1 MATVCHSALDVRD
14 KLFASL
20 EYGPVKHVVKLAAA
34 YDRRQHDVAVRV
46 RVVGFAHQAIIPED
60 VVAAIRRVPN
70 FHLAGLNEIAFD
82 QKSDAGFCKTG
93 VQAYYC
99 QANRRICFLC
109 LPELNLF
116 RHILYHEIGHHVF
129 ALVISSKVK
138 TLWVNRIAVK
148 TPSVSAYGATNPQ
161 EDFAE
166 AYAMYLAPEAERGT
180 AAKVKLSFLRELV
193 FSGDPWTL
201 KERNML

>member
-1 MATVCHSALDVRD
+1 MDTVCHGGLELHDQSLD
-14 KLFASL
+14 FL
-20 EYGPVKHVVKLAAA
+20 EYKPVKHVVKLAAA
-34 YDRRQHDVAVRV
+34 HDRCQRDVAVRV
-46 RVVGFAHQAIIPED
+46 RVVGFGHQAVSPED

-70 FHLAGLNEIAFD
+70 FHLAGLHEIAFD
-82 QKSDAGFCKTG
+82 QIDAGFHKAG
-93 VQAYYC
+93 GQACYC
-99 QANRRICFLC
+99 QADRRISFFC
-109 LPELNLF
+109 LPKLNLF

-138 TLWVNRIAVK
+138 TLWVNRIALQ
-148 TPSVSAYGATNPQ
+148 TPSVSAYGATSPQ

-166 AYAMYLAPEAERGT
+166 AYAMYLATEVERR
-180 AAKVKLSFLRELV
+180 AATKAKLNFLRQLV

>member
-1 MATVCHSALDVRD
+1 M
-14 KLFASL
+14 
-20 EYGPVKHVVKLAAA
+20 KHVVKLASSH
-34 YDRRQHDVAVRV
+34 DRREYDVAVRM
-46 RVVGFAHQAIIPED
+46 RVIGFAHQAVSPEV
-60 VVAAIRRVPN
+60 VVAAIRHVPN

-82 QKSDAGFCKTG
+82 RSNAGFHKPS

-99 QANRRICFLC
+99 QIDRRICFLY
-109 LPELNLF
+109 LPKPNLF

-138 TLWVNRIAVK
+138 TLWVNRIALQ

-166 AYAMYLAPEAERGT
+166 AYAMYLAPDCERS
-180 AAKVKLSFLRELV
+180 AAAVLKLSFLRELV

-201 KERNML
+201 KEKRML

>member
-1 MATVCHSALDVRD
+1 MATVCHSALQMRD
-14 KLFASL
+14 KLLALL
-20 EYGPVKHVVKLAAA
+20 EYGPVKHVVKLTAA
-34 YDRRQHDVAVRV
+34 YDRRQNDVAVRV
-46 RVVGFAHQAIIPED
+46 RVVGFAHQVVTPED
-60 VVAAIRRVPN
+60 VVTAIRRVPN

-82 QKSDAGFCKTG
+82 PSDTGFHKTG

-109 LPELNLF
+109 LPELDLF
-116 RHILYHEIGHHVF
+116 RHILHHEIGHHVF

-138 TLWVNRIAVK
+138 TLWVNRIAVQ

-166 AYAMYLAPEAERGT
+166 AYAMYLAPEAERGA

>member
-1 MATVCHSALDVRD
+1 M
-14 KLFASL
+14 
-20 EYGPVKHVVKLAAA
+20 KHVVKLASSHQ
-34 YDRRQHDVAVRV
+34 RREHDVAVRM
-46 RVVGFAHQAIIPED
+46 RVVGFAQQAVSPED

-82 QKSDAGFCKTG
+82 RDDAGFHKPG

-99 QANRRICFLC
+99 QTERRICFLC
-109 LPELNLF
+109 LPNPELF
-116 RHILYHEIGHHVF
+116 RHVLYHEIGHHVF
-129 ALVISSKVK
+129 ALVISSKVR
-138 TLWVNRIAVK
+138 TLWVNRIALQ

-166 AYAMYLAPEAERGT
+166 AYAMYLAPESDRSAT
-180 AAKVKLSFLRELV
+180 AMLKLSFLRELV

-201 KERNML
+201 RERRML